1 MAQKQ
6 RKNPEAQQPME
17 AVKKSNAWMRPTVI
31 TTVIAVLAV
40 VGILAIKG
48 VGFANEI
55 TNQAIQAPVSANSA
69 ALAPAANGDL
79 VIANN
84 DITSTAQF
92 YPVDVDGTKLEVL
105 AVKAPDGT
113 IRTAFNTC
121 QVCYSSGR
129 GYYKQDG
136 NVLVCQN
143 CGNRFGMDQVE
154 VLSGG
159 CNPVPIFPENKTVD
173 ATNITISGD
182 FLAEAKGIFA
192 NWKKDY

>member
-1 MAQKQ
+1 MAQQQRQHPGDSQPVAAMKKQ
-6 RKNPEAQQPME
+6 NK
-17 AVKKSNAWMRPTVI
+17 WMRPSVI
-31 TTVIAVLAV
+31 TATIAMLAV
-40 VGILAIKG
+40 IGILVIKG
-48 VGFANEI
+48 SGVSGEVANLASPAPAAV
-55 TNQAIQAPVSANSA
+55 NSVIQAPAT
-69 ALAPAANGDL
+69 NGDL
-79 VIANN
+79 MIAIS
-84 DITSTAQF
+84 DISSTAKF
-92 YPVDVDGTKLEVL
+92 YPVEVDGTKLEVI

-129 GYYKQDG
+129 GYYKQEG